1 VNDLFLDEIVQP
13 DSRVSNS
20 SRSAR
25 RADRAERDRKRR
37 RRRRRNLTALV
48 ILLLVLGGGGY
59 AVVQW
64 GLPLLHSF
72 GAGGEDA
79 ADDYPG
85 PGATAVD
92 VVIPT
97 GATGADMA
105 LILYQAD
112 VVASTRAFTRAFAAN
127 PDASSIQPGTYRLV
141 LQMRASDAV
150 AALLNPESK
159 VQTQVTIV
167 EGLRFDQILEKLTS
181 VTAVPLADFQA
192 AMADPATVG
201 LPAEAGGNYE
211 GWLFPSTY
219 TFEPGTDPTQMIT
232 TMIAK
237 TVAVLDAAG
246 VAPADRMR
254 VLTIASLVER
264 ESPDATVSPM
274 MARAIQ
280 NRLDIDMKLDID
292 ASVAYGLN
300 KSGTELTTA
309 DLEDPT
315 NPYNTYLHPG
325 LPPGPIASPGEASI
339 GAVLHPADGPW
350 KFWVTINPDTKETL
364 FAETYDE
371 QLQNQELL
379 REWQAAN
386 GG

>member
-1 VNDLFLDEIVQP
+1 MNELFLDEIVQP

-64 GLPLLHSF
+64 GLPLFHSL
-72 GAGGEDA
+72 GAGGEEA

-85 PGATAVD
+85 PGATTVE

-127 PDASSIQPGTYRLV
+127 PDASSIQPGTYGLV
-141 LQMRASDAV
+141 FQMRASDAV

-159 VQTQVTIV
+159 VQTRVTIA

-181 VTAVPLADFQA
+181 VTAVPLADFEA
-192 AMADPATVG
+192 AMADPAAVG
-201 LPAEAGGNYE
+201 LPAEAGGNFE
-211 GWLFPSTY
+211 GWLFASTY
-219 TFEPGTDPTQMIT
+219 TFEPGTDPAQMIT

-237 TVAVLDAAG
+237 TVAVLDAQG

-264 ESPDATVSPM
+264 ESPDPGVSPM

-339 GAVLHPADGPW
+339 DAVLHPADGPW

-371 QLQNQELL
+371 QLANQELL

>member
-1 VNDLFLDEIVQP
+1 MNDLFLDEIVQP

-25 RADRAERDRKRR
+25 RAERAERDRKRR

-48 ILLLVLGGGGY
+48 IVLLVLGGAGY
-59 AVVQW
+59 AVVQR
-64 GLPLLHSF
+64 GIPLFNSL
-72 GAGGEDA
+72 GAGGEEA

-92 VVIPT
+92 VVIPA

-105 LILYQAD
+105 LILYEAD
-112 VVASTRAFTRAFAAN
+112 VVASTRAFTHAFAAN

-159 VQTQVTIV
+159 VQTQVTIA
-167 EGLRFDQILEKLTS
+167 EGLRFDQIMEKLTS

-192 AMADPATVG
+192 AMADPAAVG
-201 LPAEAGGNYE
+201 LPAEAGGNFE

-219 TFEPGTDPTQMIT
+219 TFEPGTEPAQMIT

-237 TVAVLDAAG
+237 TVAVLDAQG

-264 ESPDATVSPM
+264 ESPDPGVSPM

-309 DLEDPT
+309 DLADAT
-315 NPYNTYLHPG
+315 NPYNTYVHPG

-339 GAVLHPADGPW
+339 DAVLHPADGPW
-350 KFWVTINPDTKETL
+350 RFWVTINLDTKETR
-364 FAETYDE
+364 FAETFDE

>member
-1 VNDLFLDEIVQP
+1 MSSFMSMSRRFWIARAIIGLTP
-13 DSRVSNS
+13 GSGDSRSTSEAMVSMRI
-20 SRSAR
+20 RSA
-25 RADRAERDRKRR
+25 
-37 RRRRRNLTALV
+37 
-48 ILLLVLGGGGY
+48 
-59 AVVQW
+59 
-64 GLPLLHSF
+64 
-72 GAGGEDA
+72 
-79 ADDYPG
+79 
-85 PGATAVD
+85 GATPCASRTATVFAII
-92 VVIPT
+92 VVIIWA
-97 GATGADMA
+97 GS
-105 LILYQAD
+105 
-112 VVASTRAFTRAFAAN
+112 V
-127 PDASSIQPGTYRLV
+127 PGSNVY
-141 LQMRASDAV
+141 
-150 AALLNPESK
+150 
-159 VQTQVTIV
+159 V
-167 EGLRFDQILEKLTS
+167 EGNSQ
-181 VTAVPLADFQA
+181 
-192 AMADPATVG
+192 
-201 LPAEAGGNYE
+201 
-211 GWLFPSTY
+211 PSTY

-237 TVAVLDAAG
+237 TVAVLDAQG
-246 VAPADRMR
+246 VASADRMR
-254 VLTIASLVER
+254 MLTIASLVER
-264 ESPDATVSPM
+264 ESPDPGVSPM

-339 GAVLHPADGPW
+339 DAVLHPADGPW

-371 QLQNQELL
+371 QLANQELL

>member
-1 VNDLFLDEIVQP
+1 
-13 DSRVSNS
+13 
-20 SRSAR
+20 
-25 RADRAERDRKRR
+25 
-37 RRRRRNLTALV
+37 
-48 ILLLVLGGGGY
+48 
-59 AVVQW
+59 
-64 GLPLLHSF
+64 
-72 GAGGEDA
+72 
-79 ADDYPG
+79 
-85 PGATAVD
+85 
-92 VVIPT
+92 
-97 GATGADMA
+97 MA
-105 LILYQAD
+105 LILYEAD
-112 VVASTRAFTRAFAAN
+112 VVASTRAFTHAFAAN

-159 VQTQVTIV
+159 VQTQVTIA
-167 EGLRFDQILEKLTS
+167 EGLRFDQIMEKLTS

-192 AMADPATVG
+192 AMADPAAVG
-201 LPAEAGGNYE
+201 LPAEAGGNFE

-264 ESPDATVSPM
+264 ESPDPGVSPM

-339 GAVLHPADGPW
+339 DAVLHPADGPW
-350 KFWVTINPDTKETL
+350 KFWVTINLDTKETR

>member
-1 VNDLFLDEIVQP
+1 VNELFLDEIVQP

-37 RRRRRNLTALV
+37 RRRRRNVTALV
-48 ILLLVLGGGGY
+48 ITLLVLGGGGY

-64 GLPLLHSF
+64 GIPLFQSF
-72 GAGGEDA
+72 GGGGEEA

-92 VVIPT
+92 VVIPA

-141 LQMRASDAV
+141 LQMRASGAV
-150 AALLNPESK
+150 AELLNPEAK
-159 VQTQVTIV
+159 VQTRVTIA
-167 EGLRFDQILEKLTS
+167 EGLRFDQIMEKLTS

-192 AMADPATVG
+192 AMADPAAVG
-201 LPAEAGGNYE
+201 LPAEAGGNFE

-219 TFEPGTDPTQMIT
+219 TFEPGTDQTQMIT

-237 TVAVLDAAG
+237 TVTVLDAQS

-264 ESPDATVSPM
+264 ESPDVAVSPM

-339 GAVLHPADGPW
+339 DAVLHPADGPW

-371 QLQNQELL
+371 QLANQELL

>member
-1 VNDLFLDEIVQP
+1 V
-13 DSRVSNS
+13 
-20 SRSAR
+20 
-25 RADRAERDRKRR
+25 AE
-37 RRRRRNLTALV
+37 
-48 ILLLVLGGGGY
+48 
-59 AVVQW
+59 
-64 GLPLLHSF
+64 
-72 GAGGEDA
+72 
-79 ADDYPG
+79 
-85 PGATAVD
+85 
-92 VVIPT
+92 
-97 GATGADMA
+97 
-105 LILYQAD
+105 
-112 VVASTRAFTRAFAAN
+112 
-127 PDASSIQPGTYRLV
+127 
-141 LQMRASDAV
+141 
-150 AALLNPESK
+150 LLNPESK
-159 VQTQVTIV
+159 VQTRVTIV

-201 LPAEAGGNYE
+201 LPAEAGGNFE

-237 TVAVLDAAG
+237 TVAVLDAQS

-264 ESPDATVSPM
+264 ESPDVSVSPM

-339 GAVLHPADGPW
+339 DAVLHPADGPW

-371 QLQNQELL
+371 QLANQELL